1 MFFAVSHNQCD
12 QIMKFIGLWATIQS
26 LWQQLI
32 SPNLLHTQAIFI
44 KVSKSLIFLVKS
56 FWGNFYRHLAI
67 FSGHSA
73 HNQVF
78 YLSKDEDESTNYE
91 KVEKI
96 WREKFGLKKAVK
108 QDQTAP
114 CF

>member
-12 QIMKFIGLWATIQS
+12 QIGKFIGLLATIQS

-32 SPNLLHTQAIFI
+32 SPNLLH
-44 KVSKSLIFLVKS
+44 SLIFLVKS